1 MIRKLPLL
9 ASFLARLLEYPTTST
24 SPVTAGPSRLL
35 RPVVVGLLGL
45 IVVAALDRLVFT
57 PAPKPRN
64 GAVVRTPALRS
75 ARVTREKRGGSEA
88 TPGADQ
94 EPEGNPRNLYLRSDS
109 DLARSR

>member
-1 MIRKLPLL
+1 M
-9 ASFLARLLEYPTTST
+9 ARLLEYPTDHLADDGW
-24 SPVTAGPSRLL
+24 PFARLL
-35 RPVVVGLLGL
+35 RPLVVGLLGL

-57 PAPKPRN
+57 PATKPRN

-75 ARVTREKRGGSEA
+75 ARVTREKRGRSEA

-94 EPEGNPRNLYLRSDS
+94 EPEGNRRNLYLRSDS